1 MQNAIDEMNKFLT
14 ETVTA
19 AEQNADDD
27 GLPFETID
35 AFSTDPIGFGELSER
50 MLARV
55 ELIFDQTV
63 LYNRQ
68 SSKYLKACAML
79 ERGIKYLGS
88 ACLTKIALEK
98 KKKMSFPEL
107 RQLSTEKLYR
117 MASFNFRK
125 LDTALTENVEGK
137 HELTDGLLDMQFRYY
152 NLLQRLRSTEV
163 KIYNY
168 HFKMYYEEEDYTPV
182 IHGNAFTKKSGVRE
196 YTKDHMDPPAF
207 RNAPAFPLLSEAVS
221 SQLPAVSG
229 QRSAVSGQEVKSGQD
244 SGSGDHESDQWSVT
258 GGQQIAGSDAERALP
273 EAESKGSAAISEEN
287 NSKVRV
293 QNTELKEVSN
303 SEPAGENKTGATGTG
318 PAESNM
324 SKEKQVPVD
333 PAVLNQLSKQF
344 TREEMVQM
352 LLDPEF
358 VRRRPKLAAAFYY
371 MIYGDSQFLE
381 PWIKNSG

>member
-1 MQNAIDEMNKFLT
+1 MRNAIDEMNRFLT

-19 AEQNADDD
+19 AEMTADDD
-27 GLPFETID
+27 GLPFETIG
-35 AFSTDPIGFGELSER
+35 AFSTDPIGFGELSEK

-63 LYNRQ
+63 LYNRH
-68 SSKYLKACAML
+68 SPKYLKACAML

-152 NLLQRLRSTEV
+152 NLLQRLRSTDV

-168 HFKMYYEEEDYTPV
+168 YFKLYYEKEDWTPV
-182 IHGNAFTKKSGVRE
+182 LHGDAFSKKGVESE

-207 RNAPAFPLLSEAVS
+207 RNAPAFPLLSEAASGQRPAVS
-221 SQLPAVSG
+221 SQDPGILMQDPEISCQESG
-229 QRSAVSGQEVKSGQD
+229 QRD
-244 SGSGDHESDQWSVT
+244 RESDQWPAA
-258 GGQQIAGSDAERALP
+258 GGQQITGSDAAGSLP
-273 EAESKGSAAISEEN
+273 EADNIMGIAVSVMDNSESARSEEN
-287 NSKVRV
+287 NSALTEVPHSESDKKRTPLSDDFPSGGIMEMITAPDYRWR
-293 QNTELKEVSN
+293 NT
-303 SEPAGENKTGATGTG
+303 
-318 PAESNM
+318 
-324 SKEKQVPVD
+324 
-333 PAVLNQLSKQF
+333 
-344 TREEMVQM
+344 R
-352 LLDPEF
+352 
-358 VRRRPKLAAAFYY
+358 LAAIFSAALNRESQYPEPREK
-371 MIYGDSQFLE
+371 DS
-381 PWIKNSG
+381 G